1 MLEAVAVR
9 HRACDNTAGQR
20 RPAAT
25 SCWKGLPFMRSNDD
39 PRDIWSHPLIR
50 TLDRPMNR
58 RIFTLGS
65 AGVAGAVAA
74 KPALRLVSAQESTPE
89 ASPAVQVTG
98 DPDAVDL
105 LNAAAE
111 AMAALDTFAFEL
123 ETTQGSA
130 TILEGLELKTIEGV
144 VRRPVDIEA
153 TLSVSVPFGTID
165 VTAVGVDGSFWVEDP
180 LSGGEEWISL
190 GSDQE
195 LQSIINPDALI
206 LLAIRLVQDAK
217 IAGTEEIDGAET
229 TMVEGT
235 VDFYAA
241 ADAAMGSSE
250 MLSDIIAE
258 GQKDVTFWID
268 GEKRVV
274 EAEIRGPITVSESDD
289 VVRVLRIFEFNEPVE
304 IETPPA
310 A

>member
-1 MLEAVAVR
+1 
-9 HRACDNTAGQR
+9 
-20 RPAAT
+20 
-25 SCWKGLPFMRSNDD
+25 MRSNNE
-39 PRDIWSHPLIR
+39 PREIWSHPLIR

-65 AGVAGAVAA
+65 VGVVTAVAA
-74 KPALRLVSAQESTPE
+74 RPALHLVSAQEASPE

-98 DPDAVDL
+98 DQDAVAL

-111 AMAALDTFAFEL
+111 AMATLDTFAFEL
-123 ETTQGSA
+123 ETTQGSS
-130 TILEGLELKTIEGV
+130 TILQGLELKTIEGV

-165 VTAVGVDGSFWVEDP
+165 VTAVGVDGSFWVQDP

-195 LQSIINPDALI
+195 LQSLINPDALI
-206 LLAIRLVQDAK
+206 LLAVRLVQDAR
-217 IAGTEEIDGAET
+217 ITGTETIDGADT
-229 TMVEGT
+229 TMVEGV

-241 ADAAMGSSE
+241 ADAALGSSE

-268 GEKRVV
+268 GENRVV
-274 EAEIRGPITVSESDD
+274 EAEIRGPLTVSESDD

-310 A
+310 V

>member
-1 MLEAVAVR
+1 
-9 HRACDNTAGQR
+9 
-20 RPAAT
+20 
-25 SCWKGLPFMRSNDD
+25 MRSNNE
-39 PRDIWSHPLIR
+39 PREIWSHPLIR

-65 AGVAGAVAA
+65 AGVVTAVAA
-74 KPALRLVSAQESTPE
+74 RPALHLVSAQEASPE

-98 DPDAVDL
+98 EQDAVEL

-123 ETTQGSA
+123 ETTQGSS
-130 TILEGLELKTIEGV
+130 TILQGLELKTIEGV

-165 VTAVGVDGSFWVEDP
+165 VTAVGVDGSFWVQDP
-180 LSGGEEWISL
+180 LSGGDEWISL
-190 GSDQE
+190 GNDQE
-195 LQSIINPDALI
+195 LQSLINPDALI
-206 LLAIRLVQDAK
+206 LLAVRLVQDAK
-217 IAGTEEIDGAET
+217 ITGTETIDGADT
-229 TMVEGT
+229 TMVEGV

-241 ADAAMGSSE
+241 ADAALGSSE

-268 GEKRVV
+268 GENRVV
-274 EAEIRGPITVSESDD
+274 EAEIRGPLTVSESDD

-310 A
+310 V